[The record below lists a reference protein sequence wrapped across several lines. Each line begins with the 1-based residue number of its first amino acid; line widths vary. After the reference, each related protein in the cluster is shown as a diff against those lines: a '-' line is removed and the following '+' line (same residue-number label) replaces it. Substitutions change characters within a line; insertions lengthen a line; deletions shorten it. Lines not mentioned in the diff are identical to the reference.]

1 MSKFHVTNRLV
12 LKPLNT
18 EDTFNVLSFYN
29 RNREHFEP
37 WEQKRSLNFYT
48 YNYQYASLAVEKDLM
63 KSKKL
68 LRFWIFPKDNP
79 NLIIGTV
86 NFYNI
91 TKGCF
96 SNCQLGYKIDHEHI
110 GKGYAY
116 EAIKEA
122 MKILKEE
129 YNLHRIEARI
139 MPSNI
144 ASIKLIKKLNFHN
157 EGLARSSIKING
169 EWEDHFVYAYIEEG

>member
-91 TKGCF
+91 TKGDRK
-96 SNCQLGYKIDHEHI
+96 S
-110 GKGYAY
+110 
-116 EAIKEA
+116 
-122 MKILKEE
+122 
-129 YNLHRIEARI
+129 
-139 MPSNI
+139 
-144 ASIKLIKKLNFHN
+144 
-157 EGLARSSIKING
+157 
-169 EWEDHFVYAYIEEG
+169 VV